1 MTAIQYIHKRCWLM
15 SGQVR
20 IWTAASVSKV
30 LLKSFNIGLIC
41 LLLRGIYNKSNRL
54 GHLLKNLKRQ
64 KLACQVILY
73 LYTHASMTLC
83 WLKYFYWNLRERCI
97 TFSVSNNLLNGRE
110 VKFRVGPS
118 LQSVGSLYFEIFSLS
133 DIEILDTNNIAQSCH
148 VNIRTNSLVR
158 KNYMFLT
165 FALHRGQNTNK
176 YFPVSLLTEKLL
188 QNSFSKQMSC
198 YIVMRMK
205 IRYKN
210 IRIK

>member
-1 MTAIQYIHKRCWLM
+1 MACTAF
-15 SGQVR
+15 
-20 IWTAASVSKV
+20 
-30 LLKSFNIGLIC
+30 LLQLSNFSLIRVGNILEFLIVQ
-41 LLLRGIYNKSNRL
+41 NR
-54 GHLLKNLKRQ
+54 HITND
-64 KLACQVILY
+64 
-73 LYTHASMTLC
+73 
-83 WLKYFYWNLRERCI
+83 KYFNWNVGERRSI
-97 TFSVSNNLLNGRE
+97 TLSVSNNLLNGRE

-158 KNYMFLT
+158 KNYIFLT

-210 IRIK
+210 IIQTG